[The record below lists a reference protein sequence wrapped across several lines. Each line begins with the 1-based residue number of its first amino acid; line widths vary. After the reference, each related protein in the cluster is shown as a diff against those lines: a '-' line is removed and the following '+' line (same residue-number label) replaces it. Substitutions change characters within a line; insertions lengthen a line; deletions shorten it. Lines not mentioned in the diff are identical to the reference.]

1 MEFKGTNYAFAKN
14 INHTG
19 GSGIIDIT
27 DNTIF
32 CLCTED
38 KAKVISDLLEQR
50 NELLEAVQTTINGM
64 EWNSEDPD
72 QNLTFSKADW
82 EHLDNLRELLNKI
95 QP

>member
-38 KAKVISDLLEQR
+38 KAKVISELLKQR
-50 NELLEAVQTTINGM
+50 NELLEALKAIEENGTGYVISYDDLQ
-64 EWNSEDPD
+64 E
-72 QNLTFSKADW
+72 A
-82 EHLDNLRELLNKI
+82 RELLNKI